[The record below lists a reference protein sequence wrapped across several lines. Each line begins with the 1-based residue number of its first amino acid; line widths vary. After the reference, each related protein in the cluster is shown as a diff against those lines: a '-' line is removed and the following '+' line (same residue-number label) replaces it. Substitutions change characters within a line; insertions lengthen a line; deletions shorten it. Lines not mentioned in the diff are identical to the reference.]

1 MDRCAGKEMPEGSA
15 QAWRREPQKGV
26 EGIPEKLGR
35 QSASGALG
43 PEVGCR
49 SCPFSRGLVHG
60 RQDGPGGLPSSFKMT
75 ILLLSWNSFRMS
87 NNRLKEP
94 EPG

>member
-15 QAWRREPQKGV
+15 QARRREPQKGV

-43 PEVGCR
+43 LICQAKELGC
-49 SCPFSRGLVHG
+49 
-60 RQDGPGGLPSSFKMT
+60 
-75 ILLLSWNSFRMS
+75 IL
-87 NNRLKEP
+87 
-94 EPG
+94 